1 MEELLIDALDSSM
14 VAEEEAT
21 PSGELTNAIINATYV
36 NILDDNGDSCRL
48 EITYPDVKTAF
59 IEAFEALPKEVSE
72 AQMDEF
78 YTSLKEKVLNEEI
91 EMLTI
96 TVEMNIGIDENG
108 HKYLE
113 WTREAMGATTGG
125 LSDLFYE
132 ELENN

>member
-1 MEELLIDALDSSM
+1 M